1 MKIVTIP
8 HPSLSV
14 VCKPVAKIDK
24 RILKLIKDMEK
35 TLDKQHNPEGVGLS
49 APQVGIEERF
59 FIIKHPETKKRYTM
73 INPVFK
79 EQTDFMDSDLDDE
92 NLEGCLSIP
101 EIWAPVQRYRR
112 VQVQYLDKEGK
123 ECLEWFDGFLSIV
136 VQHEYDHLDGILF
149 TQRALEQGNPIYKE
163 SNGKLREVE
172 YI

>member
-8 HPSLSV
+8 HPSLTV
-14 VCKPVAKIDK
+14 VCKPVAEVDK
-24 RILKLIKDMEK
+24 RVLKLIKEMEK
-35 TLDKQHNPEGVGLS
+35 TLDKQKNPEGVGLS

-73 INPVFK
+73 INPELVQK
-79 EQTDFMDSDLDDE
+79 EDFMDSEMDDE

-101 EIWAPVQRYRR
+101 EIWAPVSRYRR
-112 VQVQYLDKEGK
+112 VQVKYLDKEGK
-123 ECLEWFDGFLSIV
+123 EQLEWFDGFLSIV

-163 SNGKLREVE
+163 YNGKLREVE